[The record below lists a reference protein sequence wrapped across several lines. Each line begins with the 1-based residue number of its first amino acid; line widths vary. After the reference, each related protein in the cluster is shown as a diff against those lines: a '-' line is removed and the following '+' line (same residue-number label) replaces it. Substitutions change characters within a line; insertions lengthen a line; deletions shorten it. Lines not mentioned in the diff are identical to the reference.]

1 MRCCLNKGWPLSKK
15 TNTHNKARIGDT
27 IINAEKKINKSN
39 KRNMIKY
46 YFF

>member
-15 TNTHNKARIGDT
+15 INIHNKVRIGDN
-27 IINAEKKINKSN
+27 IINAKREINKSN
-39 KRNMIKY
+39 ERNTIKY